1 MSLPKQKL
9 REIVFHLLYSDHFEP
24 FQEDNI
30 FFLMEYHKTT
40 KKYLFMAQ
48 DTVKAIRTSLEKI
61 DELIQK
67 YATGYEFDRIPQ
79 VEKSLLRLGIFEI
92 LYDQET
98 PPKVAI
104 SEAMRLTRKFA
115 TTEGSGFINAIL
127 DTIYQ
132 AQKDPNES

>member
-9 REIVFHLLYSDHFEP
+9 REIVFHLLYSNQFEP
-24 FQEDNI
+24 LQEDNMC
-30 FFLMEYHKTT
+30 FLMEYHRTT
-40 KKYLFMAQ
+40 KKSLFIAQ
-48 DTVKAIRTSLEKI
+48 DMVTLIHHSLENI
-61 DELIQK
+61 DDLIQK
-67 YATGYEFDRIPQ
+67 YSTSYEFDRIPQ

-98 PPKVAI
+98 PSKVAI

-115 TTEGSGFINAIL
+115 TSEGSSFVNAIL

-132 AQKDPNES
+132 AQKDPNEH